1 MKTKTNLATIAL
13 ALIAALTNVTHAGLV
28 VSDLNHGVTPQ
39 DLANSLVGSAVS
51 ISNVTYVGGTRGA
64 GTFSGGL
71 PILTFDS
78 GLILGSGAVQ
88 TVTGD
93 VPCSGGVEGPNTCFE
108 LLGPDGWSNS
118 TDFGLPGD
126 PDLTIL
132 SGNPTFDA
140 TILEFD
146 FVPQFSTVQFKY
158 VFSSEEYSD
167 YSNTPFNDVFAF
179 YINGVN
185 VALVPGTNE
194 PVSINTINN
203 GNDNGGDPTPHHP
216 DLFVDNVRPTVTID
230 TQMDGLTVVLICSS
244 NVTPGQVNHMKL
256 AISDASDGVF
266 DSAVFIQARSL
277 ISGTGIETE
286 LTDGVQTAPMI
297 TVPQGTVVRDEAE
310 LEGVNF
316 NTAIGTVTY
325 TVYSDENCS
334 VLYATAGTKTVT
346 NGIVPHS
353 DPITFNQVGTY
364 YWKAAY
370 SGDETHN
377 PVISRC
383 GDEVLTV
390 TPFFLLTSAVSR
402 KTHGDAGTFD
412 VNLPLTGEP
421 GVECRSSGGAHTL
434 VFTFSSEIVSGSARV
449 ESGEGDVLG
458 TPIFAGNTMT
468 VNLTGVLNAQTLT
481 IELSNVTDVLAQVLP
496 ITLVNMGVLIGDTN
510 GNKMVSASDVAQ
522 TKAQLGQLV
531 TSANFPMDVNVN
543 GTVNASDVSQVK
555 ARLGTGMP

>member
-1 MKTKTNLATIAL
+1 MKTKTKFVAIAL
-13 ALIAALTNVTHAGLV
+13 ALMAGLANVTHAGLV

-39 DLANSLVGSAVS
+39 DLANLLVGSAVTV
-51 ISNVTYVGGTRGA
+51 SNVTYTGSPRSA

-71 PILTFDS
+71 SILTFDS

-88 TVTGD
+88 TVSGD
-93 VPCSGGVEGPNTCFE
+93 QPCSVGVEGPNTCYEFA
-108 LLGPDGWSNS
+108 GPDGWSNS

-126 PDLTIL
+126 PDLTML
-132 SGNPTFDA
+132 SGNPTYDA
-140 TILEFD
+140 TVLEFD
-146 FVPQFSTVQFKY
+146 FVPQFSTVQFRY

-185 VALVPGTNE
+185 TALVPGTSE

-203 GNDNGGDPTPHHP
+203 GNDNGGDTTPHHA

-230 TQMDGLTVVLICSS
+230 TQMDGLTVVLTCSA
-244 NVTPGQVNHMKL
+244 NVIPGEVNHMKL

-277 ISGTGIETE
+277 ISGIGIETQ

-316 NTAIGTVTY
+316 NTATGTVTY
-325 TVYSDENCS
+325 TVYSDENCT
-334 VLYATAGTKTVT
+334 VLYADAGTKTVT

-370 SGDETHN
+370 SGDESHN

-383 GDEVLTV
+383 DDEILTV
-390 TPFFLLTSAVSR
+390 TPFLLLTSAVSR
-402 KTHGDAGTFD
+402 KTHGGWD
-412 VNLPLTGEP
+412 L
-421 GVECRSSGGAHTL
+421 
-434 VFTFSSEIVSGSARV
+434 
-449 ESGEGDVLG
+449 
-458 TPIFAGNTMT
+458 
-468 VNLTGVLNAQTLT
+468 
-481 IELSNVTDVLAQVLP
+481 
-496 ITLVNMGVLIGDTN
+496 
-510 GNKMVSASDVAQ
+510 
-522 TKAQLGQLV
+522 
-531 TSANFPMDVNVN
+531 
-543 GTVNASDVSQVK
+543 
-555 ARLGTGMP
+555 